1 MLEGR
6 GRAIEDTEVVL
17 WSPLTIV
24 FKSRISVGVIS
35 DGSTRGSGLFVDFN
49 ICKSCKPVKK

>member
-49 ICKSCKPVKK
+49 I